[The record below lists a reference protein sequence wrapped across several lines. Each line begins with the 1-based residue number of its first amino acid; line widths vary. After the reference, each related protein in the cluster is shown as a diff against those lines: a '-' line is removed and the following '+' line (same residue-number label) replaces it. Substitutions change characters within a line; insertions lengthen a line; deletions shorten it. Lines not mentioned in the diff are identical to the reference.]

1 MSTENKKLLW
11 TCGHIVTV
19 GNARMTINKTI
30 KKVLFCYKE
39 PCEQRTE
46 IFILR
51 IILYVLSTWVNW
63 WVFMSNWAQQIF
75 EQKVVVGNSKWKF
88 EPILFDL
95 ANELDLGG
103 IASLIEMKSL
113 KVFLLRLILY
123 CLQKIRNSCEH
134 LDILSLLGMT
144 KNKTI
149 KKFLLCYN
157 EPWEQ
162 MTEIFFI
169 KNNTV
174 LSTWVNGGFSRL
186 SLFHLLKWKVKK
198 DFCWIL

>member
-1 MSTENKKLLW
+1 
-11 TCGHIVTV
+11 
-19 GNARMTINKTI
+19 
-30 KKVLFCYKE
+30 
-39 PCEQRTE
+39 
-46 IFILR
+46 
-51 IILYVLSTWVNW
+51 
-63 WVFMSNWAQQIF
+63 MSNWAQQIF

-95 ANELDLGG
+95 ADELDLGG

-144 KNKTI
+144 KNKNI
-149 KKFLLCYN
+149 KKVLFCYN

-162 MTEIFFI
+162 RTEIFY
-169 KNNTV
+169 
-174 LSTWVNGGFSRL
+174 
-186 SLFHLLKWKVKK
+186 
-198 DFCWIL
+198 